1 MNKFHQLPFPVT
13 HFHLPEKFTYP
24 FHYTPH
30 PLCVAVAAE
39 VQKYLQNKDEWKS
52 DLEQGKMFGVLI
64 VQTQTGE
71 TGYLAAFSGILAG
84 KNLHDYFVPPIYDL
98 QQPNGFFRIEE
109 DQISAIN
116 ARIKKAQTDKNY
128 QATKTL
134 LAETIDQAEK
144 AINTAKEELKEAQQK
159 REERRK
165 HTSDENELANMIR
178 ESQFQKAELK
188 RLKKQWDERIS
199 AIRSEAETLDQAI
212 ERLKT
217 ERKTRSAA
225 LQQQLFE
232 QFRILNGKGETKN
245 LCEIFKETTQQVPPA
260 EPENVQHP
268 NYYNMP
274 TSMA

>member
-116 ARIKKAQTDKNY
+116 ARIKKAQTDKHY

-144 AINTAKEELKEAQQK
+144 AICTAKEELKEAQQK

-188 RLKKQWDERIS
+188 RLKKQWD
-199 AIRSEAETLDQAI
+199 
-212 ERLKT
+212 
-217 ERKTRSAA
+217 
-225 LQQQLFE
+225 
-232 QFRILNGKGETKN
+232 
-245 LCEIFKETTQQVPPA
+245 
-260 EPENVQHP
+260 
-268 NYYNMP
+268 
-274 TSMA
+274 